1 MGGASSTSEFGYDA
15 RAGGVVMII
24 PAPLPVDELLIVKC
38 ERLIK
43 KMNRSERQRIHLT
56 LLDARKHAP
65 DKLTTDNS
73 NVAST
78 RLTRS
83 AYASLLNICDA
94 HGVAVS
100 AFVRKVV
107 MKAIKET
114 ANETTT
120 NQSL

>member
-1 MGGASSTSEFGYDA
+1 MN
-15 RAGGVVMII
+15 I
-24 PAPLPVDELLIVKC
+24 PAPLPVDEFLIVKC
-38 ERLIK
+38 ERLIQ
-43 KMNRSERQRIHLT
+43 KMNRSERKRIHRA
-56 LLDARKHAP
+56 LLAMSRSAS
-65 DKLTTDNS
+65 DKLITDNS